1 MESLWEKITDLDK
14 LNYASQ
20 AEQPIV
26 KSQFRIKRN
35 ALSSQ
40 KSSIQIHLY
49 ASLILFICASHP
61 KAKISL
67 TPEVQYQ
74 LNSESNQL
82 IIHKNEKSFQLRLND
97 QDNMNKWAEA
107 LTKLGIAEK
116 NSHSQQFLE
125 KTAGRLLPSY
135 ATLPSDSL
143 THKLQHNSSTSKQQ
157 LSRRDQLQQA
167 NSASCM
173 PYQNNTPQSARIPT
187 INNDDE
193 GTITLS
199 LCDTGS
205 FSTCSKSNCCQ
216 TSAQV
221 NEQHKTGKKAN
232 QRLNSKRRASQQEN
246 IYAAPET
253 LKPSMEHFIINTNY
267 LYRKASMNYFEY
279 ITCLRGL
286 ERIPEEQECCD

>member
-14 LNYASQ
+14 LNYASS
-20 AEQPIV
+20 AEQPI
-26 KSQFRIKRN
+26 
-35 ALSSQ
+35 
-40 KSSIQIHLY
+40 
-49 ASLILFICASHP
+49 ASHP

-107 LTKLGIAEK
+107 LTKLGITEK
-116 NSHSQQFLE
+116 HQHSQQFSE
-125 KTAGRLLPSY
+125 QTAGRLLPSY
-135 ATLPSDSL
+135 ATTSLPSDTL
-143 THKLQHNSSTSKQQ
+143 THKLQPSSSTTKLH

-167 NSASCM
+167 NSASCT
-173 PYQNNTPQSARIPT
+173 PLQNNTPSSAHSQAT
-187 INNDDE
+187 NSNDE
-193 GTITLS
+193 STITLS

-205 FSTCSKSNCCQ
+205 FSACSKANCCQ

-221 NEQHKTGKKAN
+221 NQQQHKTGKKQN